1 MHVEHPLL
9 AFGLLLSN
17 LHSAGAARSNQSLE
31 PTRVGKPPLAAQL
44 PRSTRRSLQPPPLRP
59 ERLRPAREGP
69 QHRPTNRPH
78 VGPPEAVPIWLDVA
92 RPGDREPP
100 EFAKVQRLVW
110 WYKGERITIHGE
122 HFFVRVGGK
131 VYDLISGVSG
141 MTEADY
147 LKLIELEVT
156 IKPILEVIK

>member
-1 MHVEHPLL
+1 MLMPNHPMSRT
-9 AFGLLLSN
+9 GG
-17 LHSAGAARSNQSLE
+17 SATEPLVKASVVGALPPVGYLE
-31 PTRVGKPPLAAQL
+31 
-44 PRSTRRSLQPPPLRP
+44 RSTRRSLQPPPLRP